1 MSEPEPPA
9 DSLRKSIA
17 DEEAGKFAAL
27 DKFREEI
34 QTEIQLGTPE
44 YCILRHLKKTKNVE
58 VSRYSFSRYLQHI
71 GLKKR
76 PKRGKPKTAAKPPP

>member
-34 QTEIQLGTPE
+34 QTEVQLGTSE
-44 YCILRHLKKTKNVE
+44 RCIVRHLKKTKNVE
-58 VSRYSFSRYLQHI
+58 VSRFTFSL
-71 GLKKR
+71 
-76 PKRGKPKTAAKPPP
+76 